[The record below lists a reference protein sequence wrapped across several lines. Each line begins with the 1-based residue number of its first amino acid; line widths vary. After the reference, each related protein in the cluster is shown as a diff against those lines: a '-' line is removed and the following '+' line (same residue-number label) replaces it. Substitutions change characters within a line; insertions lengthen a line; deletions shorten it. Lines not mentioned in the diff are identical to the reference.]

1 LKILGSRF
9 PIANREQQDDIFD
22 KLDDLR
28 IAKLMELVSKG
39 TFGQI
44 FLTDARP
51 ERSKKILGDLDAEL
65 RFFEMEKG

>member
-9 PIANREQQDDIFD
+9 PIANREQQNDIFD

-28 IAKLMELVSKG
+28 IAQLMQLISKH

-51 ERSKKILGDLDAEL
+51 ERSKKILGGLDGEL
-65 RFFEMEKG
+65 RFFEIRE

>member
-1 LKILGSRF
+1 MKILGSRF
-9 PIANREQQDDIFD
+9 PIANREQQNDIFD

-28 IAKLMELVSKG
+28 IAQLMQLISKH

-51 ERSKKILGDLDAEL
+51 ERSKKILGGLDGEL
-65 RFFEMEKG
+65 RFFEIRE